1 MPHKDPKANL
11 CYSRPLLQSK
21 ERRGLD
27 SCGSPKVQKSNNLVC
42 LFCKK
47 KFCLSSQQQSSSL
60 LESEERLWLD
70 SAGSPCGRIDEPRSS
85 VPAQTRRHLA
95 TVSERRSGNVN
106 TRHNQRSAPG
116 SLLFRR
122 STVSVGWPECPPAF
136 ESLVKLTRA
145 LVRLLHNLSDGGGRR
160 LRPTTLEG
168 VRVDKASVIV
178 TDLGKGW

>member
-1 MPHKDPKANL
+1 M
-11 CYSRPLLQSK
+11 
-21 ERRGLD
+21 E
-27 SCGSPKVQKSNNLVC
+27 VQKSNNLVC
-42 LFCKK
+42 LCCKK
-47 KFCLSSQQQSSSL
+47 KSVYLHSSRL
-60 LESEERLWLD
+60 LCWKARKGLGWTPLGVRV
-70 SAGSPCGRIDEPRSS
+70 AGSMNPDLRS
-85 VPAQTRRHLA
+85 QHRHAAILP
-95 TVSERRSGNVN
+95 TLSERRSGNVN

-145 LVRLLHNLSDGGGRR
+145 LVHLLHILSDGGGRR

>member
-1 MPHKDPKANL
+1 M
-11 CYSRPLLQSK
+11 
-21 ERRGLD
+21 
-27 SCGSPKVQKSNNLVC
+27 
-42 LFCKK
+42 
-47 KFCLSSQQQSSSL
+47 
-60 LESEERLWLD
+60 ESEERLGLD

>member
-1 MPHKDPKANL
+1 MGWT
-11 CYSRPLLQSK
+11 PLGV
-21 ERRGLD
+21 R
-27 SCGSPKVQKSNNLVC
+27 V
-42 LFCKK
+42 
-47 KFCLSSQQQSSSL
+47 
-60 LESEERLWLD
+60 
-70 SAGSPCGRIDEPRSS
+70 AGSMNPDLGS
-85 VPAQTRRHLA
+85 QHRHAAILP
-95 TVSERRSGNVN
+95 TVSGRRSGNVN

-122 STVSVGWPECPPAF
+122 STVSVGWPECQPAF

-160 LRPTTLEG
+160 LRPPTLEG